1 MSQLVETGFEMN
13 YKVLNI
19 RSIKVTP
26 SGEMNGNKYGAS
38 VKVKTVNVSQE
49 DDEKYGLVEK
59 ETIIEFKI
67 PCDDDQL
74 RDFNNFLR
82 GLQKANT
89 PLTFTGTAPRDS
101 GKDSYTVTSNENASQ
116 IMRNIVKK

>member
-74 RDFNNFLR
+74 RDFNNLDQIAEKLNSEMNLILLLAVKV
-82 GLQKANT
+82 GNT
-89 PLTFTGTAPRDS
+89 RLIDN
-101 GKDSYTVTSNENASQ
+101 K
-116 IMRNIVKK
+116 IM